1 MFILARIMTCD
12 VHMELGEPTI
22 FGVSKNLQRFF
33 NTGMPGAVITSL
45 IGSLSWR
52 IIASSFPV
60 AFLDLRLN
68 YWIIKLCLVVELSGV
83 CQSTWVLAMVQ
94 KKIMGYELDEM
105 YIGTPEDREADKA
118 CIENKCSELRIE
130 TQCLSFEEEEEE
142 KRCLD
147 HEVEKKFIELE
158 HMRQPQSQFSGM
170 KILVV

>member
-1 MFILARIMTCD
+1 MTCD

-22 FGVSKNLQRFF
+22 FGVSENLQRFF

-68 YWIIKLCLVVELSGV
+68 YWIIKLCLIVELSGI

-94 KKIMGYELDEM
+94 KKMMGYELDEV
-105 YIGTPEDREADKA
+105 YIGTPEDREAECLEK
-118 CIENKCSELRIE
+118 KCRKLDEE
-130 TQCLSFEEEEEE
+130 TQSLSFEEEE
-142 KRCLD
+142 KRCLE
-147 HEVEKKFIELE
+147 HEEEKKFIEMERL
-158 HMRQPQSQFSGM
+158 RQPQSHHSRIE
-170 KILVV
+170 ILV